1 MSADRLFGPI
11 LRFLACCMLLLP
23 GSLQAEESR
32 ESILVISS
40 YNPDTRRMSSFINDF
55 ERQIV
60 AQGVPCEIYVETLEC
75 KNIGDAPQWI
85 SQTDNLL
92 SRYEN
97 RGLRAVILLGQEAWS
112 SFVSLGRFPQGV
124 MCFSCFASSNGIML
138 PPRDSSVICWRPP
151 TVDYR
156 SMADSLAGI
165 GGMLNRYDIRRNVE
179 LIRSLYPE
187 VRNVAFVSDNT
198 YGGISLQA
206 LVREEWKHFPDLK
219 LVLVDSREGEEQ
231 AHAAYAAL
239 PPRSAVLL
247 GTWRVG
253 RDGEYFMQRSLA
265 DLVQENPNIPVFSV
279 TGTGIGDVALGGYVP
294 AYESGAALI
303 ASQIREYYRTG
314 RIDSTH
320 FHMSKDRYLFDSRK
334 LSEWK
339 IAEYALP
346 RGSIVEDTVAAKLT
360 KYSHYIEMLVSGIV
374 LLVLLLVFVAWL
386 FLRTRRLKQM
396 LEEREGQLVV
406 ARERAEE
413 SDMLKS
419 AFLANMSHEI
429 RTPMNA
435 IVGFSSLMQSEELTQ
450 EERAEYCAIVV
461 NNSEM
466 LLTLL
471 NDILDISSLE
481 CGKIRFNY
489 ASEDVV
495 QVCQHVIMTTAH
507 TRQEGVEMRFECPV
521 ESFRIVTDA
530 HRLSQVL
537 INLLTN
543 AGKFTSRGSI
553 TLGVEIDGEGEEVLF
568 SVADTGPGIPHDKQD
583 MVFNR
588 FEKLDGNKKKGTGL
602 GLAICR
608 QIAVIVG
615 GRIWVDPDYTQGAR
629 FVFAHPVNLV
639 VHEDG
644 ENREGGGI
652 LTAQNPAKPSI

>member
-1 MSADRLFGPI
+1 MSGN
-11 LRFLACCMLLLP
+11 RFLKSFVRWLPLCCILLLQP
-23 GSLQAEESR
+23 VSLRAEEAR

-55 ERQIV
+55 ERQV
-60 AQGVPCEIYVETLEC
+60 NALGVPCDIYVETLEC
-75 KNIGDAPQWI
+75 KNIADAPQWI

-92 SRYEN
+92 TRYEN
-97 RGLRAVILLGQEAWS
+97 RGLRAVVLLGQEAWS
-112 SFVSLGRFPQGV
+112 AFVSLGRFPREV
-124 MCFSCFASSNGIML
+124 MFFSCFASSNGIML
-138 PPRDSSVICWRPP
+138 PQGERSVGVWRPES
-151 TVDYR
+151 VDYR
-156 SMADSLAGI
+156 DMTDSLPGV
-165 GGMLNRYDIRRNVE
+165 GGLLNRYDIRRNVE

-206 LVREEWKHFPDLK
+206 LVREEWENFPDLE
-219 LVLVDSREGEEQ
+219 LVLIDSRDGEEQ

-253 RDGEYFMQRSLA
+253 REGEYFMQRSLT
-265 DLVQENPNIPVFSV
+265 DLVQQNPRIPVFSV
-279 TGTGIGDVALGGYVP
+279 TGSGIGDVALGGYVP
-294 AYESGAALI
+294 AYESGAAQI
-303 ASQIREYYRTG
+303 ASQIRNYYKTG
-314 RIDSTH
+314 SIDGTH

-346 RGSIVEDTVAAKLT
+346 RGSIIEDTVAAKLS

-429 RTPMNA
+429 RTPLNA
-435 IVGFSSLMQSEELTQ
+435 IVGFSSLMQSEEMTQ

-481 CGKIRFNY
+481 CGKIKFNY
-489 ASEDVV
+489 ASEDIV

-521 ESFRIVTDA
+521 ESFMIVTDA

-543 AGKFTSRGSI
+543 AGKFTSEGSI
-553 TLGVEIDGEGEEVLF
+553 TLGVEIDRERDEVLF
-568 SVADTGPGIPHDKQD
+568 SVADTGPGIPRDKQE

-608 QIAVIVG
+608 QISVIVG
-615 GRIWVDPDYTQGAR
+615 GRIWVDPDYTAGAR
-629 FVFAHPVNLV
+629 FVFAHPVHAV
-639 VHEDG
+639 PGEDG
-644 ENREGGGI
+644 ENREGGGF
-652 LTAQNPAKPSI
+652 